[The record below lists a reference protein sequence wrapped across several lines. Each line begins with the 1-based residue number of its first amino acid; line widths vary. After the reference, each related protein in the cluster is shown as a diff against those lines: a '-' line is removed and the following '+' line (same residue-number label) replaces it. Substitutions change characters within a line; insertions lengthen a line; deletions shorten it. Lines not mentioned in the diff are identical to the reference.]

1 MKNLNFSKPLAFIL
15 ILSIGFVSTGC
26 FGEFQLTRKL
36 YSWND
41 SATDNKF
48 VKTLLFYAMAIV
60 PVYAVGGFLDV
71 VVFNLIEFWSGSNP
85 LAMNEG
91 EIEERQFAYKG
102 EEYNMIVTKNQFTVI
117 PLTGDKA
124 GERQVLRFDP
134 EIHTWHYEDAQN
146 CIAIMGFEGD
156 DFDVLKVN
164 SPDGNTA
171 FFQLNG
177 NASVENMADMYTP
190 LTNSFSFASKN

>member
-71 VVFNLIEFWSGSNP
+71 VVFNLIEFWGGSNP
-85 LAMNEG
+85 LAMNDG
-91 EIEERQFAYKG
+91 EVEERQFAYNG

-134 EIHTWHYEDAQN
+134 EIYTWHYEDAQN
-146 CIAIMGFEGD
+146 CIAIIGFEGD

-164 SPDGNTA
+164 SPDGYTA

-177 NASVENMADMYTP
+177 NAAFENIADMYSP
-190 LTNSFSFASKN
+190 LTNSFSFASKD